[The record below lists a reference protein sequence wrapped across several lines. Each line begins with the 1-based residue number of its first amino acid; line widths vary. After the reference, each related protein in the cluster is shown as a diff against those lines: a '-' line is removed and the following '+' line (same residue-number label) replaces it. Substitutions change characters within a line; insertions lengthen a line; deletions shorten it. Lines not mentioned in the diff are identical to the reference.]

1 MNSLRQRFRSA
12 LEALDHVQAEAVLKQ
27 ALAETAPLE
36 MIERLVVPVMEQL
49 GAEWDSGTLAL
60 SQIYMGSR
68 MCEQLLG
75 RFLQLGT
82 AKLRPS
88 PRMAVVVLSDYHMLG
103 KRIVHSVMRASGYD
117 ILDYGRLDVGALVH
131 RITADRLDILLV
143 SVLMLPSA
151 LKVRELRDALDA
163 RGVRLRIAVG
173 GAPFLFD
180 PALWRE
186 VGADAMGR
194 TASDAIGIVE
204 RWTEEAAA

>member
-1 MNSLRQRFRSA
+1 MDMLRERFRAA
-12 LEALDHVQAEAVLKQ
+12 LATLDHVQAETVLKQ
-27 ALAETAPLE
+27 ALAGTEPLE

-49 GAEWDSGTLAL
+49 GAEWDSGKLAL

-68 MCEQLLG
+68 MCEQLLE
-75 RFLQLGT
+75 RFLHQGA
-82 AKLRPS
+82 AKPRSS
-88 PRMAVVVLSDYHMLG
+88 PRLAVVVLSDYHMLG
-103 KRIVHSVMRASGYD
+103 KRIVYSVMRASGYD
-117 ILDYGRLDVGALVH
+117 ILDYGRLDVDGLVD
-131 RITADRLDILLV
+131 RAIADRLDILLV

-151 LKVRELRDALDA
+151 LKVRALRDALNA
-163 RGVRLRIAVG
+163 RGVGIRIAVG

-204 RWTEEAAA
+204 RWKEEAAA